1 MEKNKMQFI
10 KTAAVFLCLMIL
22 AFSASSQELTDDEKA
37 VIKEAD
43 QTAID
48 VAQIMGSKITRD
60 IKKGFKNK
68 NELIGVLEKMFAKE
82 YPPEKAYRDE
92 RLLKYLGLLP
102 ENVSLIDSMK
112 ALLLE
117 QIGGFYDPETRE
129 LYLIKAGQIPMLDNQ
144 IVRKTIMAHELCHA
158 IQDMNLDLD
167 SMMNEEKVQNDDRIA
182 AFQAFIEGQATIVMM
197 QYLFKVAPDKLPD
210 LGAMRQYMAD
220 SGDMMGT
227 SFTEFKNAPLYLK
240 ERIAL
245 FPYVDGAVFYRNL
258 VMKFPDKKPVEFF
271 KTLPKSSEQILHFD
285 KYVQNDQPSLL
296 ELKSPENLLGGEWK
310 LLSRE
315 SIGEIDWRILLSE
328 NGFPKDSI
336 KFAEGWDG
344 TSLYLYEKKDNKN
357 LAMVLISTWD
367 TEQDAAEIYEAYTKI
382 LTKKHPLWQ
391 TATGPF
397 SFAIKNNGF
406 ISFIVK
412 KDADIIIYDQIPEN
426 LLSTVLKAVID
437 IQHIK

>member
-1 MEKNKMQFI
+1 
-10 KTAAVFLCLMIL
+10 MIL
-22 AFSASSQELTDDEKA
+22 AFSASSQELTDDEKT
-37 VIKEAD
+37 VIREAD

-60 IKKGFKNK
+60 IKKGFKSK
-68 NELIGVLEKMFAKE
+68 NELIDVLEKMFAKE
-82 YPPEKAYRDE
+82 YPPEKAYKDE
-92 RLLKYLGLLP
+92 RLLKFLGLLP
-102 ENVSLIDSMK
+102 ENVNLMDSMK

-129 LYLIKAGQIPMLDNQ
+129 LYLIKAGQVPMLDNQ
-144 IVRKTIMAHELCHA
+144 LVRKTIMAHELCHA

-167 SMMNEEKVQNDDRIA
+167 TMMDEEKVQNDDQVA

-227 SFTEFKNAPLYLK
+227 SFNEFKNAPLYLK

-271 KTLPKSSEQILHFD
+271 NMLPKSSEQILHFD
-285 KYVQNDQPSLL
+285 KYIQNDQPSLL
-296 ELKSPENLLGGEWK
+296 EMKSVENLLGGEWK

-315 SIGEIDWRILLSE
+315 AIGEIDWRILLSE
-328 NGFPKDSI
+328 NGFLKDSI

-344 TSLYLYEKKDNKN
+344 TSLYLYEKGDNKN

-367 TEQDAAEIYEAYTKI
+367 TEQDAAEIYEAYKKI
-382 LTKKHPLWQ
+382 LRKKHPSWQ
-391 TATGPF
+391 TAKGLF
-397 SFAIKNNGF
+397 SFAVKDNGF
-406 ISFIVK
+406 ISCIVK
-412 KDADIIIYDQIPEN
+412 KDADLIIYDQIPEN
-426 LLSTVLKAVID
+426 LLSKVMKTGID
-437 IQHIK
+437 IRHIK